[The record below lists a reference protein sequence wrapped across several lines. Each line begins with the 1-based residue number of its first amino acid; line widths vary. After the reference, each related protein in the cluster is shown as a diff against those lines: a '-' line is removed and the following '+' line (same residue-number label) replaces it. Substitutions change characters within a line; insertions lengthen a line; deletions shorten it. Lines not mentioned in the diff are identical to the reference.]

1 VVELTFDAGTWWSYA
16 LVFLAAATP
25 VLEVLVVIPAG
36 VLAGMPPG
44 PTALLALAGN
54 LSTVV
59 LVAVAGDRLIGWW
72 RRRRPERD
80 GQPSRRSQRAR
91 ELAQRWGVPGLAF
104 LAPLTTGTHIATV
117 AALTTG
123 AETRRVLQWMSA
135 GLVFW
140 SAAVVLVTV
149 AGYGAFR

>member
-1 VVELTFDAGTWWSYA
+1 MTFDAGSWWSYA

-25 VLEVLVVIPAG
+25 VLEVLVVIPAA

-44 PTALLALAGN
+44 PTARSRSLGN

-59 LVAVAGDRLIGWW
+59 LVAVAGDRIIGWW
-72 RRRRPERD
+72 RRRRPERERS
-80 GQPSRRSQRAR
+80 PSRRSERAG
-91 ELAQRWGVPGLAF
+91 ELARRWGVPGLAF
-104 LAPLTTGTHIATV
+104 LAPLTTGTHLATV

-123 AETRRVLQWMSA
+123 AATGRVLRWMIA

-140 SAAVVLVTV
+140 SAAVAIATVTGV
-149 AGYGAFR
+149 TAFR